1 MLMKSKFLIAASS
14 SGSGKTTLSLGL
26 MRALVRRGLS
36 VQPFKCGPD
45 YLDTQFHAVATG
57 CESINLDCFMASE
70 AHVRSLFDLYS
81 AGADVSVAEG
91 VMGMFDGYS
100 RMKGSS
106 ADIARLL
113 GIPVVLLVNAA
124 STAYSVAATIY
135 GFKNFKPDVRIAG
148 VIFNRVASESH
159 YAFLKEACADAGVEC
174 LGYLKKMP
182 GLETPS
188 RHLGLTLTATEER
201 ERYINTAADA
211 VEANVDIDRL
221 LKLTEVPDREPE
233 IREPESDRPILRV
246 AVARDEAF
254 NFIYP
259 ANLRAL
265 ERHPRYKCE
274 IVYFSPLRDCTLPAA
289 DLVYF
294 PGGYPELFAAELEKN
309 RSMRESV
316 KEYIEAGGRVFAECG
331 GLIYMSREI
340 DGRAMCGVLPIVTT
354 MTDARLTLGYRS
366 VDFGS
371 ISVRGHE
378 FHYSRAA
385 EERPLQSVA
394 QQTNVR
400 GAEVATPVYR
410 HKNLVAGYTHLYWA
424 DTDIL
429 KLWNL

>member
-1 MLMKSKFLIAASS
+1 MKSKFLIAASS

-45 YLDTQFHAVATG
+45 YIDTQFHAVATG

-70 AHVRSLFDLYS
+70 AHVRNLFDLYS

-135 GFKNFKPDVRIAG
+135 GFKNFRPDVRIAG

-221 LKLTEVPDREPE
+221 LKLTEVPDREQE

-274 IVYFSPLRDCTLPAA
+274 IVYFSPLRDCTVPEA

-294 PGGYPELFAAELEKN
+294 PGGYPELFATELEKN

-340 DGRAMCGVLPIVTT
+340 DGRAMCGGLPIVTT

-410 HKNLVAGYTHLYWA
+410 YKNLVAGYTHLYWA
-424 DTDIL
+424 ETDIL